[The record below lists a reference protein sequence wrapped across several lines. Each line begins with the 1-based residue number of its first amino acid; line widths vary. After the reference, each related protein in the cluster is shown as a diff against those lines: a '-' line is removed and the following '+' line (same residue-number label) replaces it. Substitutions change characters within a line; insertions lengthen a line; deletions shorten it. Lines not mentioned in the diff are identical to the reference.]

1 MIVEDLGLL
10 TKTII
15 MIKKIFMA
23 GVISLLFGL
32 FAVSCTEEEPIVNFA
47 FEVYAE
53 DGSDISGTQTV
64 GFSNTLTLTFKAQS
78 LASLDVETPDG
89 WNSEVKMAAKKIII
103 SAPAAED
110 KNAAVSGKV
119 TMTAKPHNGEAKVIS
134 VDVAAV
140 EGEVSLALPGVTE
153 NVKFRFA
160 ETQKFTLQ
168 SANVSEVEITAPSGW
183 TVSTNSAVNE
193 LTVVAPE
200 RTNEA
205 AELEGTISLLPK
217 SVRGT
222 VGASV
227 SLGVYVSVLSPSLTV
242 DKTEI
247 HDVEYGSQTTV
258 QASDVVNVVNV
269 VVKSVPKGWDVAFD
283 LASAKAVITAPSFEA
298 TDIEGA
304 GNIVITAISESQDEV
319 DYTIAV
325 SLVGINNAADFLSF
339 AELVNKATE
348 EAPADLTGYK
358 YNGEIVINNDID
370 LSEAAQPIFVTGTI
384 TDNLNGKNNTITVKI
399 EADAEFTAIFMRF
412 EAPAVVK
419 NINLAGSITN
429 LGHNVKVAG
438 LSCYS
443 KGATF
448 ENIRSSIALSQLGTG
463 AGTSSGGLFGS
474 IVGDEQGNGT
484 YRNCHNTG
492 ALVVTS
498 ARYVGGLIGSIW
510 DNTAGL
516 MEDCSNTADMLCPFN
531 DECDM
536 GKGQYGGVVG
546 ATIGSNWKYYRCF
559 NTGNISYTLD
569 TKEIRAV
576 GGFAG
581 TVFGYFEDC
590 YNTGNVINTK
600 GTDAHKATRRI
611 GGFGGASW
619 SDCGFVATFK
629 NCYNKGNVSDI
640 TNYIGG
646 FIGIAED
653 GNADLYHIFEN
664 CYNTGNVTS
673 LSKYGVSDAFG
684 GFAGTLY
691 SVNLLKNCKNSG
703 KVVGYT
709 RRTAGGLVG
718 RAADY
723 VQIYNCENTGDV
735 YSGAVTGELSKDWS
749 PVVGGICGI
758 AGDGS
763 QVNISNCKNPGKVT
777 AMVQWPEAVAS
788 VYACEGVTRALVEPD
803 GGYADKN
810 TCDEATITASAGAKV
825 VYMLPNEWTTNI
837 PEGWL

>member
-1 MIVEDLGLL
+1 MLALL
-10 TKTII
+10 TKKAN
-15 MIKKIFMA
+15 MIKNRFFA
-23 GVISLLFGL
+23 GVISLLFAI
-32 FAVSCTEEEPIVNFA
+32 FAISCTEKEPVVDFQ

-53 DGSDISGTQTV
+53 DGSAVSGTQTV
-64 GFSNTLTLTFKAQS
+64 NFSKTLTLTYKAQS
-78 LASLDVETPDG
+78 LASLNVETPEG
-89 WNSEVKMAAKKIII
+89 WNSEVKMSAKNIII
-103 SAPAAED
+103 SAPKAED
-110 KNAAVSGKV
+110 QSAELSGKV
-119 TMTAKPHNGEAKVIS
+119 TMIAKSLDNEEKVVT

-140 EGEVSLALPGVTE
+140 EAGIEFAVAGVEE
-153 NVKFRFA
+153 NVKFRYADTKKFA
-160 ETQKFTLQ
+160 LQ
-168 SANVSEVEITAPSGW
+168 STNVSEVEVTAPKGW
-183 TVSTNSAVNE
+183 TVTANVAANE
-193 LTVVAPE
+193 LTVISPARE
-200 RTNEA
+200 DET

-222 VGASV
+222 VGKAV
-227 SLGVYVSVLSPSLTV
+227 SFGVYVSVLAPSLTI

-247 HDVEYGSQTTV
+247 HDVEFGAQTKV
-258 QASDVVNVVNV
+258 QASDVLNVADV
-269 VVKSVPKGWDVAFD
+269 VVKSAPKGWDVAFD
-283 LASAKAVITAPSFEA
+283 LSTASAVITAPSYDA

-304 GNIVITAISESQDEV
+304 GDVVITAISESQDEV

-325 SLVGINNAADFLSF
+325 SLVGINNAADFLAF
-339 AELVNKATE
+339 AEVVNNATE
-348 EAPADLTGYK
+348 EAPADLTGYT
-358 YNGEIVINNDID
+358 YNGEIVINSDID
-370 LSEAAQPIFVTGTI
+370 LTDAPQSIFVTGTI
-384 TDNLNGKNNTITVKI
+384 YDNLNGKGNTITVDI

-419 NINLAGSITN
+419 NINLAGTITN

-438 LSCYS
+438 LTCYS

-448 ENIRSSIALSQLGTG
+448 ENIHSDIALSQLGTG
-463 AGTSSGGLFGS
+463 AGTSSGGLFGA
-474 IVGDEQGNGT
+474 ITGDEQGNGT

-510 DNTAGL
+510 DNTVGV
-516 MEDCSNTADMLCPFN
+516 MEDCSNTADMTCPF
-531 DECDM
+531 DDTCDM
-536 GKGQYGGVVG
+536 SKGQYGGVVG
-546 ATIGSNWKYYRCF
+546 ATIGSNWNFSRCF
-559 NTGNISYTLD
+559 NTGNINYTLD
-569 TKEIRAV
+569 NQGIRAI

-581 TVFGYFEDC
+581 TVFGNYEDC

-600 GTDAHKATRRI
+600 GTDAHKATRRV

-619 SDCGFVATFK
+619 KDCGYVGHFK
-629 NCYNKGNVSDI
+629 NCYNTGNVSDV

-653 GNADLYHIFEN
+653 GDAELYHTYEN
-664 CYNTGNVTS
+664 CYNSGNVTS
-673 LSKYGVSDAFG
+673 LSKNGVSDAFG

-691 SVNLLKNCKNSG
+691 SVNVLQNCKNSG

-723 VQIYNCENTGDV
+723 VQIYDCENTGDV
-735 YSGAVTGELSKDWS
+735 YSGAVVGELSKDWS

-763 QVNISNCKNPGKVT
+763 QVNIVNSKNTGKIT
-777 AMVQWPEAVAS
+777 AMVQWVEGVAS
-788 VYACEGVTRALVEPD
+788 AYACEGVTRALYEPE
-803 GGYADKN
+803 GGYTDQN
-810 TCDEATITASAGAKV
+810 TCDEATIAASAGAEV
-825 VYMLPNEWTTNI
+825 VCMLPDEWTTNI